1 MKATLLT
8 QTPTD
13 DTLLDRF
20 KKLDDTS
27 RYSEL
32 RRLQGQMR
40 AMRQQLRHQEDII
53 SHLRQQ
59 TLQDTLTGI
68 GNRRLFENE
77 LEIAHA
83 FYRRYGHN
91 GAVLMLDMNDFKA
104 INDNLGH
111 LAGDAVL
118 KHVASLLH
126 ATIRDTDVVCRI
138 GGDEFAIILRE
149 VQSAQAMD
157 KAQRLMYTLANT
169 PCRFMGHDIYL
180 TASVGWCTFADGR
193 NSAEL
198 IKRADE
204 HMYRVKETMIPV

>member
-1 MKATLLT
+1 MKATVISP
-8 QTPTD
+8 QQD
-13 DTLLDRF
+13 DNLIDRF
-20 KKLDDTS
+20 KQLDESS

-32 RRLQGQMR
+32 RRMQGQLR

-53 SHLRQQ
+53 SNLRQQ
-59 TLQDTLTGI
+59 AMQDTLTGV
-68 GNRRLFENE
+68 GNRRMFENE
-77 LEIAHA
+77 LELAFS

-126 ATIRDTDVVCRI
+126 AHVRDTDVVCRM
-138 GGDEFAIILRE
+138 GGDEFAIILRQ
-149 VQSAQAMD
+149 VNGTQAME
-157 KAQRLMYTLANT
+157 KAQRLMYTLANS
-169 PCRFMGHDIYL
+169 PCRYLGHDVYL
-180 TASVGWCTFADGR
+180 TASIGWCTFADGHS
-193 NSAEL
+193 SAEL

-204 HMYRVKETMIPV
+204 HMYKVKETMIPV